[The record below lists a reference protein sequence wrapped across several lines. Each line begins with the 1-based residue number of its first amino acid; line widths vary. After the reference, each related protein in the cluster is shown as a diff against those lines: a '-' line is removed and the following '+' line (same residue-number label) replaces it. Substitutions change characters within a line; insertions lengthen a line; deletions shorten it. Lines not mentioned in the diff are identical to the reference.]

1 LVGWLKEASLPKEQ
15 IGSYSSLDIIIGD
28 FEKVFV
34 VFKFCTGTAF
44 GEPAVLA
51 LLFFVFEE
59 DRFFHL
65 G

>member
-1 LVGWLKEASLPKEQ
+1 LVCWLKEASLPKEQ
-15 IGSYSSLDIIIGD
+15 IGSDSSLDIIVGD

-34 VFKFCTGTAF
+34 VFKLCTGTAF
-44 GEPAVLA
+44 GEPAVFV